1 MASNSITDIR
11 NANCVYVQGTTSDC
25 GVSGYSPAGKDV
37 NVSYHFGVL
46 LRYGLAV
53 FIVKAIFFA
62 AHIVRPQRKI
72 AAAKGTTGSILFL
85 AWVIALSSWRFS
97 DPGNCCSGRGP

>member
-1 MASNSITDIR
+1 MASNSATDIG
-11 NANCVYVQGTTSDC
+11 NANCFYVGGTNPIC
-25 GVSGYSPAGKDV
+25 GTLGALPAGKDV

>member
-1 MASNSITDIR
+1 M
-11 NANCVYVQGTTSDC
+11 CGTL
-25 GVSGYSPAGKDV
+25 GALPAGKDV

-53 FIVKAIFFA
+53 FIVKAIFFV

-72 AAAKGTTGSILFL
+72 AAAKGTIGSILFL

-97 DPGNCCSGRGP
+97 DPGYCCSGRDSFFQQYDDPVTYPEVVHW

>member
-53 FIVKAIFFA
+53 FIGK
-62 AHIVRPQRKI
+62 
-72 AAAKGTTGSILFL
+72 
-85 AWVIALSSWRFS
+85 RFS
-97 DPGNCCSGRGP
+97 LRPTLFVLKERSLPFKEPLDQYQYSSLLG